1 MIQQPSATQRLPQ
14 VKNNNKKKTDL
25 QVEYMEV
32 EVSCIIDKG
41 KSTAELQVDKDRNK
55 LHQEELAGWQ
65 PSAWTWV
72 WSPKPTQGR
81 VVPSGAQITSVGGV
95 GVPLAEASFSLQ
107 RAQVWILAWGPLL
120 WEG

>member
-55 LHQEELAGWQ
+55 LLQEELAG
-65 PSAWTWV
+65 
-72 WSPKPTQGR
+72 
-81 VVPSGAQITSVGGV
+81 
-95 GVPLAEASFSLQ
+95 
-107 RAQVWILAWGPLL
+107 
-120 WEG
+120 